1 MSILH
6 IRNMVCPRCIAA
18 VEGQLKEA
26 GLEPLQIKLGEVVLA
41 EPPTKEQEE
50 NLRKGLQG
58 LGFELLDDVRAR
70 QIQKIKDIVVQHVHY
85 SEDSKFPFADILA
98 KALHRDYSYLS
109 KLFSETEGITIEQ
122 FVILQKI
129 ERVKELLIY
138 NEKSL
143 SEIAYILGYSSV
155 AHLSAQF
162 KKVTGLTP
170 SAFKTIGNDL
180 RKPLDGLGK

>member
-1 MSILH
+1 MSTLH

-18 VEGQLKEA
+18 VKQQLQQT
-26 GLEPLQIKLGEVVLA
+26 GLEPLQVKLGEVVLA
-41 EPPTKEQEE
+41 ASPSKEQEE
-50 NLRKGLQG
+50 QLRKGLSE
-58 LGFELLDDVRAR
+58 LGFELLDDVRTQ
-70 QIQKIKDIVVQHVHY
+70 QIQKIKDIIIQHVHY
-85 SEDSKFPFADILA
+85 SEDSKFPFADILSRS
-98 KALHRDYSYLS
+98 LHRDYSYLS

-122 FVILQKI
+122 YVILQKT

-143 SEIAYILGYSSV
+143 SEIAFQLGYSSV

-170 SAFKTIGNDL
+170 SAFKAQGSNL
-180 RKPLDGLGK
+180 RKPLDGV

>member
-18 VEGQLKEA
+18 VQQQLQTA
-26 GLEPLQIKLGEVVLA
+26 GLEPLQVKLGEVVLA
-41 EPPTKEQEE
+41 EAPTVTQKEA
-50 NLRKGLQG
+50 LRKGLQQ
-58 LGFELLDDVRAR
+58 LGFELLDDVRAQ

-98 KALHRDYSYLS
+98 RELHRDYSYLS

-122 FVILQKI
+122 YVILQKI
-129 ERVKELLIY
+129 ERVKELLVY

-143 SEIAYILGYSSV
+143 SEIAFQLRYSSV

-170 SAFKTIGNDL
+170 SAFKEQGSGL
-180 RKPLDGLGK
+180 RKPLDGI